1 MAVDI
6 EKTVAPQEDHADVKA
21 DMEHAHHN
29 KGSGGM
35 DIVPMDEEATQDVVH
50 VHLTWRS
57 WVWRFWM
64 ELQFTCRST
73 LLTGPI

>member
-6 EKTVAPQEDHADVKA
+6 EKTVAPQEDNADVKG

-29 KGSGGM
+29 KGPGGM
-35 DIVPMDEEATQDVVH
+35 DIVPMDEEATQDVVR

-57 WVWRFWM
+57 WV
-64 ELQFTCRST
+64 
-73 LLTGPI
+73 